1 MDGNVIAFYELD
13 WWERKT
19 NADEWCAD
27 TPIKKKNQ
35 QASDTLFNE
44 IQIISNAQ
52 WKYEF

>member
-1 MDGNVIAFYELD
+1 MRGH
-13 WWERKT
+13 T
-19 NADEWCAD
+19 N
-27 TPIKKKNQ
+27 KKKNQ